1 MHTLEKTETLLTQLH
16 DILGSIAVS
25 TRQLAEELAQVF
37 AANLHIDSEDSLLLT
52 PHIRHIFQNHIQ
64 TTLRQNPYC
73 TGAGFASHIHM
84 KSKDH
89 DYWMLEWWLKDNNAI
104 KQALFEQDQGTQQRL
119 DFRTF
124 EWFHKTHQ
132 HNTTYIHGPYVDY
145 ICNTDY
151 TITSAHAV
159 SVMALRRRAGAL
171 EAREAAVRDA
181 HARVHGLDRGAA
193 TDVDAHVAGGPHNV
207 ARLGLGGRLVAVAR
221 ERVGAV
227 RHVDA
232 GGGVARL
239 DEAGAIVVAGAGGTV
254 DVAAADL
261 AVGR

>member
-104 KQALFEQDQGTQQRL
+104 K
-119 DFRTF
+119 
-124 EWFHKTHQ
+124 
-132 HNTTYIHGPYVDY
+132 
-145 ICNTDY
+145 
-151 TITSAHAV
+151 
-159 SVMALRRRAGAL
+159 
-171 EAREAAVRDA
+171 
-181 HARVHGLDRGAA
+181 
-193 TDVDAHVAGGPHNV
+193 
-207 ARLGLGGRLVAVAR
+207 
-221 ERVGAV
+221 
-227 RHVDA
+227 
-232 GGGVARL
+232 
-239 DEAGAIVVAGAGGTV
+239 
-254 DVAAADL
+254 
-261 AVGR
+261 